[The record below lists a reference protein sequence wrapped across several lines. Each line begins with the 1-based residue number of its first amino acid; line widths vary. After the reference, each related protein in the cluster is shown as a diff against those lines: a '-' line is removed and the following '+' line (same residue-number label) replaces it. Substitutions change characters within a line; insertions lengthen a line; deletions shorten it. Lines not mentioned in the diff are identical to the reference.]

1 MKKIVAVMLCMAM
14 LLGCAAAL
22 AEAKEYTNIGT
33 ISIFREYEA
42 RCLLPD
48 GYTMTSVNLDNG
60 GLMRVI
66 TNEDKAKPGI
76 VLSIMFDDM
85 YADVKKLNDLDD
97 EQLAF
102 LESTYT
108 DEFEVEI
115 SYTETGHGTKLL
127 VAKEV
132 NGVFF
137 DVYTIY
143 EGYEFEIVLVPGE
156 EGDAL
161 TEEQIQMAV
170 EFLTNLEF
178 VAVE

>member
-14 LLGCAAAL
+14 LLGCFAAL

-33 ISIFREYEA
+33 ISIFGEYEA
-42 RCLLPD
+42 RCVLPD
-48 GYTMTSVNLDNG
+48 GYTMTAMNLDNG
-60 GLMRVI
+60 GLASVI
-66 TNEDKAKPGI
+66 TSEDETKPGI

-115 SYTETGHGTKLL
+115 TYTETGYGTKLL
-127 VAKEV
+127 VAKEA
-132 NGVFF
+132 NGLFIDF
-137 DVYTIY
+137 YTIY

-156 EGDAL
+156 GGEAL

-178 VAVE
+178 VAV

>member
-1 MKKIVAVMLCMAM
+1 MKKIVAVMLCMAL

-33 ISIFREYEA
+33 ISIFGEYEA
-42 RCLLPD
+42 RCVLPE
-48 GYTMTSVNLDNG
+48 GYTMTSMNLDNG
-60 GLMRVI
+60 GLASVI
-66 TNEDKAKPGI
+66 TSEDEKKPGI

-85 YADVKKLNDLDD
+85 YANVKKLNDLDD

-115 SYTETGHGTKLL
+115 SYTETGLGTKLL
-127 VAKEV
+127 IAKEAK
-132 NGVFF
+132 GLFI
-137 DVYTIY
+137 DIYTIY

-156 EGDAL
+156 GADAL
-161 TEEQIQMAV
+161 TEEQVQMAI

-178 VAVE
+178 VAV